1 MANHGYC
8 GVLLSLTL
16 LSLAIHGSFC
26 FPEINGDNK
35 GSSRTTTAKGKTW
48 AVLVA
53 GSSGYDNYR
62 HQADICHAYQ
72 ILKKGGLKDENIIV
86 FMYDDIAYN
95 PENPQQGVI
104 INKPNGHDV
113 YKGVPKDYTG
123 DHVNARNLYA
133 VILGDKSAL
142 TGGSGKVLS
151 SGPNDHVFIYYA
163 DHGSVG
169 LLGMPSDYVYAE
181 DLIRVLKK
189 KNASKGYKSMVFY
202 IEACEAGSMFE
213 GLLSSNLNIYATT
226 ASNAEE
232 SSYGTYCPG
241 DPSVPAEFDTCLGDL
256 YSISWMEDCDI
267 SDLHK
272 ETLENQYERV
282 RRRTTNSHVMQ
293 YGDMSHKQEFL
304 FAYMGADLSNRS
316 HTSTSDISSPS
327 ISRAVDQRDTK
338 LLYFQQKL
346 QRAPTGSQEK
356 QGAQKQLLLE
366 IAHRKNVDY
375 SITKLGEA
383 LFGHEKS
390 SNVLMNVRPQGQ
402 PVVDNWDCFKN
413 FLNIY
418 EKYCGHLSAYGMKYT
433 RAIANICNAGI
444 TTEKMVAASD
454 QTCANKPNV

>member
-1 MANHGYC
+1 M
-8 GVLLSLTL
+8 
-16 LSLAIHGSFC
+16 
-26 FPEINGDNK
+26 
-35 GSSRTTTAKGKTW
+35 
-48 AVLVA
+48 
-53 GSSGYDNYR
+53 
-62 HQADICHAYQ
+62 QADICHAYQ

-95 PENPQQGVI
+95 SENPRKGVI
-104 INKPNGHDV
+104 INKPNGPDV

-123 DHVNARNLYA
+123 THVNARNLYA

-169 LLGMPSDYVYAE
+169 LLGMPSDRVYAK
-181 DLIRVLKK
+181 DLISVLQK

-213 GLLSSNLNIYATT
+213 GLLSK
-226 ASNAEE
+226 E

-241 DPSVPAEFDTCLGDL
+241 DLSVPAEFDTCLGDL

-272 ETLENQYERV
+272 ETLENQYQRV

-293 YGDMSHKQEFL
+293 YGDMSHKQELL
-304 FAYMGADLSNRS
+304 FAYMGVDLSNRS
-316 HTSTSDISSPS
+316 LTSTSDISSPS
-327 ISRAVDQRDTK
+327 FSRAVNQRDTK
-338 LLYFQQKL
+338 LLYLQQKL

-356 QGAQKQLLLE
+356 QVAQKQLLLE
-366 IAHRKNVDY
+366 IALRKNVDY
-375 SITKLGEA
+375 SITKLGEV

-390 SNVLMNVRPQGQ
+390 SNILMNVRPQGQ

-413 FLNIY
+413 FVSSSPLNIY

-454 QTCANKPNV
+454 QTCA